1 MFDSMVFVNHAVI
14 YFFTETTGSTTKSEA
29 KFDLRLVY
37 FLILEEGSGHFC
49 YLSSNL
55 FYLKC
60 KENLI

>member
-14 YFFTETTGSTTKSEA
+14 YFTETTTTKSEA